1 MTVCTEKQPPAR
13 SDPPPCLLVAGFHL
27 LSFYAFTSANDGDDG
42 VASLYG
48 AASPSGGAN
57 GDAANPGVANALL
70 RPIHA

>member
-1 MTVCTEKQPPAR
+1 VGF
-13 SDPPPCLLVAGFHL
+13 SLLRFL
-27 LSFYAFTSANDGDDG
+27 RAFTSANDGDDG

-70 RPIHA
+70 RPIHAYLAVSLK